1 MVLAPITVE
10 LMRAVDRLMVDDYG
24 ITLVQMM
31 KNAGRSLAALTRMLH
46 GGDTASARVLVL
58 VGTGNN
64 GGGGPAPPRHPA
76 HSPAGV
82 RGAPVSSPPP
92 PRGVPRRP
100 RAPPHAPG
108 GAGSHAAA
116 ALVRVPS

>member
-64 GGGGPAPPRHPA
+64 GGGGVAAPRHPA
-76 HSPAGV
+76 HSRAGV
-82 RGAPVSSPPP
+82 RGALVASPPP
-92 PRGVPRRP
+92 PSEVPERP
-100 RAPPHAPG
+100 RAPLQAMR
-108 GAGSHAAA
+108 GAGSAGATD
-116 ALVRVPS
+116 R

>member
-1 MVLAPITVE
+1 MVLAPITGE

-31 KNAGRSLAALTRMLH
+31 ENAGRSLAALTRMLH

-64 GGGGPAPPRHPA
+64 GGGGGPAPRHPA
-76 HSPAGV
+76 QFRGGV
-82 RGAPVSSPPP
+82 PVGPVAPPP
-92 PRGVPRRP
+92 PPTGG
-100 RAPPHAPG
+100 RAG
-108 GAGSHAAA
+108 Q
-116 ALVRVPS
+116 